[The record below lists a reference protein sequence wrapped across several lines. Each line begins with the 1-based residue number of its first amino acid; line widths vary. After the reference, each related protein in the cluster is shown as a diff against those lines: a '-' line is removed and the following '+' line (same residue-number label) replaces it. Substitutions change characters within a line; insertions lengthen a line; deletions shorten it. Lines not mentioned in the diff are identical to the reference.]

1 MVVVEGSSA
10 LRGAVELLIPT
21 VMLVVLERESSKLLG
36 RLVDQED
43 EEETF
48 LWPEQR
54 HLLDSLLD
62 VSTDMVSGRFLI
74 KSMRVFA

>member
-36 RLVDQED
+36 RLVDWED